1 MPAKKPAKPPIVMVV
16 SDSTGNLAR
25 HILSAVTTQF
35 PPGALTLRYENF
47 VRTEPHLKALLQEA
61 KTQGCVICH
70 AMVSASLKKLI
81 TTFSTK
87 AKLACCD
94 LTGGLAKFIEE
105 STGIKH
111 SGDVDALHRLDDA
124 YRQRISA
131 MEFTLA
137 HDDGLG
143 LASLGDADIVLVGVS
158 RTSKTPTSILL
169 AQMGYRTANVS
180 LARHVE
186 PPAEL
191 QKLNPRKVV
200 GLLVNAAQLTAIRA
214 RRQSAWGM
222 ADTSYGDRDAVAEEV
237 EWSKKFFR
245 KSGWPVLD
253 VTDQAVE
260 ETAAKIAQLIGPI
273 ARRESIVELPPPPEP
288 WTDVGV

>member
-1 MPAKKPAKPPIVMVV
+1 MVI

-35 PPGALTLRYENF
+35 TPGVLRFRYENF
-47 VRTEPHLKALLQEA
+47 VRTEPQLKALVAEA
-61 KTQGCVICH
+61 KTLRCVICH
-70 AMVSASLKKLI
+70 AMVAAPLKKLI
-81 TTFSTK
+81 TNFCSR
-87 AKLACCD
+87 AKLPCCD

-105 STGIKH
+105 STGVKH

-143 LASLGDADIVLVGVS
+143 LGSLTDADIVLVGVS

-180 LARHVE
+180 LARNVE

-191 QKLNPRKVV
+191 QKCNPRKVV
-200 GLLVNAAQLTAIRA
+200 GLLVNPAQLTAIRA
-214 RRQSAWGM
+214 RRQSAWNM

-260 ETAAKIAQLIGPI
+260 ETAAKVAQLIGPPPL
-273 ARRESIVELPPPPEP
+273 RESVIELPSDEV
-288 WTDVGV
+288 WAEKTISRL